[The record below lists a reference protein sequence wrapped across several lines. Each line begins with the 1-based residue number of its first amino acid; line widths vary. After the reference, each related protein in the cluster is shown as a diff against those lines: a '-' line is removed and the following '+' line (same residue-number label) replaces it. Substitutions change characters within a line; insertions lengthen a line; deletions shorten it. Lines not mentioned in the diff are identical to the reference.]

1 MLYQRTIRRPV
12 ELTGVGLHTG
22 EAVTMMLSPAPAGTG
37 IIFRVDGTEIKAVS
51 ENVGD
56 TSYATTIEKGRVK
69 VRTVEHLLAAL
80 AGLQVDNIYVS
91 LSGPEVPIM
100 DGSAR
105 AFVDAVLRAGFETLD
120 TRRKY
125 LKIVKAVTVH
135 DGDKSATLLPSPVA
149 RITCRI
155 DFNHPLIL
163 DQELSLDFDQDSFDK
178 KLADARTFGFLSDIE
193 MLEKAGLAKG
203 ASLDNAVVVGE
214 AHILNPD
221 GLRYP
226 DEFVRHKALDLM
238 GDLSLAGMP
247 IIAHAVVDKS
257 GHQLNQRLVRKLLA
271 EKDAWMVLEGEPELM
286 EAGLAAAL

>member
-1 MLYQRTIRRPV
+1 M
-12 ELTGVGLHTG
+12 GLHSG
-22 EAVTMMLSPAPAGTG
+22 ETVRMELSPAPAGTG
-37 IIFRVDGTEIKAVS
+37 IIFRVDGTEIKAAS

-56 TSYATTIEKGRVK
+56 TSYATTLEKGRVK

-80 AGLQVDNIYVS
+80 AGLQVDNIYVD
-91 LSGPEVPIM
+91 LSGSEVPIM

-105 AFVDAVLRAGFETLD
+105 AFVDAVLQAGLETLD

-163 DQELSLDFDQDSFDK
+163 DQDISLDFDPGSFEQE
-178 KLADARTFGFLSDIE
+178 LADARTFGFLRDIE

-214 AHILNPD
+214 AHILNPG

-247 IIAHAVVDKS
+247 LICHAVVDKS
-257 GHQLNQRLVRKLLA
+257 GHQLNQRLVRKLLS
-271 EKDAWMVLEGEPELM
+271 EKDAWMVLDGEPELM
-286 EAGLAAAL
+286 EANLAATV

>member
-22 EAVTMMLSPAPAGTG
+22 EAVRMELSPAPAGTG
-37 IIFRVDGTEIKAVS
+37 IIFRLDGTEIKAAS

-56 TSYATTIEKGRVK
+56 TSYATTLEKGRVK

-80 AGLQVDNIYVS
+80 AGLQVDNIYVD
-91 LSGPEVPIM
+91 LSGSEVPIM

-105 AFVDAVLRAGFETLD
+105 AFVDAVLQAGLQTLD

-155 DFNHPLIL
+155 EFNHPLIL
-163 DQELSLDFDQDSFDK
+163 DQDISLDFDPDTFDQE
-178 KLADARTFGFLSDIE
+178 LADARTFGFLRDIE

-214 AHILNPD
+214 AHILNPG

-247 IIAHAVVDKS
+247 LICHAVVDKS
-257 GHQLNQRLVRKLLA
+257 GHQLNQRLVRKLLSD
-271 EKDAWMVLEGEPELM
+271 KDAWMVLEGEPEPM
-286 EAGLAAAL
+286 EANLAAAV

>member
-1 MLYQRTIRRPV
+1 M
-12 ELTGVGLHTG
+12 GLHSG
-22 EAVTMMLSPAPAGTG
+22 ETVRMELSPAPAGTG
-37 IIFRVDGTEIKAVS
+37 IIFRVDGTEIKAAS

-56 TSYATTIEKGRVK
+56 TSYATTLEKGRVK

-80 AGLQVDNIYVS
+80 AGLQVDNIYVD
-91 LSGPEVPIM
+91 LSGSEVPIM

-105 AFVDAVLRAGFETLD
+105 AFVDAVLQAGLETLD

-125 LKIVKAVTVH
+125 LKLVKAITVH

-163 DQELSLDFDQDSFDK
+163 DQDISLDFDPGSFEQE
-178 KLADARTFGFLSDIE
+178 LADARTFGFLRDIE

-214 AHILNPD
+214 AHILNPG

-247 IIAHAVVDKS
+247 LICHAVVDKS
-257 GHQLNQRLVRKLLA
+257 GHQLNQRLVRKLLS

-286 EAGLAAAL
+286 EANLAATV

>member
-22 EAVTMMLSPAPAGTG
+22 EAVRLELCPAAAGTG
-37 IIFRVDGTEIKAVS
+37 IIFRVDGVEIKAVS

-56 TSYATTIEKGRVK
+56 TSYATTIEKDRVK

-80 AGLQVDNIYVS
+80 AGLQVDNVYVD
-91 LSGPEVPIM
+91 LSGSEVPIM

-105 AFVDAVLRAGFETLD
+105 PFVDALLEAGFKTLD
-120 TRRKY
+120 ARRRY

-163 DQELSLDFDQDSFDK
+163 DQDISLDFDPDSFDQE
-178 KLADARTFGFLSDIE
+178 LADARTFGFLRDIE

-226 DEFVRHKALDLM
+226 DEFVRHKALDLL

-271 EKDAWMVLEGEPELM
+271 EKDAWMVLEGKPSLV

>member
-22 EAVTMMLSPAPAGTG
+22 ETVRMELSPAPAGTG
-37 IIFRVDGTEIKAVS
+37 VIFRLDGMEIEAVS

-56 TSYATTIEKGRVK
+56 TSYATTLEKGRVK

-80 AGLQVDNIYVS
+80 AGLQVDNVYVD
-91 LSGPEVPIM
+91 LSGSEVPIM

-105 AFVDAVLRAGFETLD
+105 AFVSALLEAGLETLD
-120 TRRKY
+120 ARRKY

-149 RITCRI
+149 RVTCRI

-163 DQELSLDFDQDSFDK
+163 DQDISLDFDPDSFDQE
-178 KLADARTFGFLSDIE
+178 LADARTFGFLRDIE

-214 AHILNPD
+214 AHILNPG

-226 DEFVRHKALDLM
+226 DEFVRHKALDLL

-271 EKDAWMVLEGEPELM
+271 EKEAWMVLEGEPALM

>member
-1 MLYQRTIRRPV
+1 M
-12 ELTGVGLHTG
+12 GLHSG
-22 EAVTMMLSPAPAGTG
+22 ETVRMELSPAPAGTG
-37 IIFRVDGTEIKAVS
+37 IIFRVDGTEIKAAS

-56 TSYATTIEKGRVK
+56 TSYATTLEKGRVK

-80 AGLQVDNIYVS
+80 AGLQVDNIYVD
-91 LSGPEVPIM
+91 LSGSEVPIM

-105 AFVDAVLRAGFETLD
+105 AFVDAVLQAGLETLD

-125 LKIVKAVTVH
+125 LKLVKAITVH

-163 DQELSLDFDQDSFDK
+163 DQDISLDFDPGSFEQE
-178 KLADARTFGFLSDIE
+178 LADARTFGFLRDIE

-214 AHILNPD
+214 AHILNPG

-247 IIAHAVVDKS
+247 LICHAVVDKS
-257 GHQLNQRLVRKLLA
+257 GHQLNQRLVRKLLS

-286 EAGLAAAL
+286 EAELAVAL

>member
-1 MLYQRTIRRPV
+1 M
-12 ELTGVGLHTG
+12 GLHTG
-22 EAVTMMLSPAPAGTG
+22 EAVRMELSPAPAGTG
-37 IIFRVDGTEIKAVS
+37 IIFRLDGAEIKAAS

-56 TSYATTIEKGRVK
+56 TSYATTLEKGRVK

-80 AGLQVDNIYVS
+80 AGLQVDNIYVD
-91 LSGPEVPIM
+91 LSGSEVPIM

-105 AFVDAVLRAGFETLD
+105 AFVDAVLQAGLQTLD

-163 DQELSLDFDQDSFDK
+163 DQDISLDFDPDTFDQE
-178 KLADARTFGFLSDIE
+178 LADARTFGFLRDIE

-247 IIAHAVVDKS
+247 LIAHAVVDKS
-257 GHQLNQRLVRKLLA
+257 GHQLNQRLVRKLLSD
-271 EKDAWMVLEGEPELM
+271 KDAWMVLEGEPEPM
-286 EAGLAAAL
+286 QANLAAAV

>member
-1 MLYQRTIRRPV
+1 M
-12 ELTGVGLHTG
+12 GLHSG
-22 EAVTMMLSPAPAGTG
+22 ETVRIGTLPAPAGTG
-37 IIFRVDGTEIKAVS
+37 IIFRVGGTEIKAAS

-56 TSYATTIEKGRVK
+56 TSYATTLEKGRVK

-80 AGLQVDNIYVS
+80 AGLQVDNIYVD
-91 LSGPEVPIM
+91 LSGSEVPIM

-105 AFVDAVLRAGFETLD
+105 AFVDAVLQAGTETLD
-120 TRRKY
+120 ARRKY
-125 LKIVKAVTVH
+125 LKIVKAITVH

-163 DQELSLDFDQDSFDK
+163 DQDISLDFDPGSFEQE
-178 KLADARTFGFLSDIE
+178 LADARTFGFLRDIE

-214 AHILNPD
+214 AHILNPG

-238 GDLSLAGMP
+238 GDLCWP
-247 IIAHAVVDKS
+247 VC
-257 GHQLNQRLVRKLLA
+257 R
-271 EKDAWMVLEGEPELM
+271 
-286 EAGLAAAL
+286 

>member
-12 ELTGVGLHTG
+12 EFTGVGLHTG
-22 EAVTMMLSPAPAGTG
+22 ETVRMELSPAPAGTG
-37 IIFRVDGTEIKAVS
+37 VIFRLDGTEIEAVS

-56 TSYATTIEKGRVK
+56 TSYATTLEKGRVK

-80 AGLQVDNIYVS
+80 AGLQVDNVYVD
-91 LSGPEVPIM
+91 LSGSEVPIM

-105 AFVDAVLRAGFETLD
+105 AFVGALLEAGLETLD
-120 TRRKY
+120 ARRKY

-163 DQELSLDFDQDSFDK
+163 DQDISLDFDPDSFDHE
-178 KLADARTFGFLSDIE
+178 LADARTFGFLRDIE

-203 ASLDNAVVVGE
+203 ASLDNAVVVGA
-214 AHILNPD
+214 AHILNPG

-226 DEFVRHKALDLM
+226 DEFVRHKALDLL

-271 EKDAWMVLEGEPELM
+271 EKEAWMVLEGEPALM

>member
-1 MLYQRTIRRPV
+1 
-12 ELTGVGLHTG
+12 
-22 EAVTMMLSPAPAGTG
+22 
-37 IIFRVDGTEIKAVS
+37 
-51 ENVGD
+51 
-56 TSYATTIEKGRVK
+56 
-69 VRTVEHLLAAL
+69 
-80 AGLQVDNIYVS
+80 
-91 LSGPEVPIM
+91 M

-105 AFVDAVLRAGFETLD
+105 AFVDAVIEAGTETLD
-120 TRRKY
+120 ARRKY

-163 DQELSLDFDQDSFDK
+163 DQDISLDFDPDTFDQE
-178 KLADARTFGFLSDIE
+178 LADARTFGFLRDIE

-203 ASLDNAVVVGE
+203 ASPDNAVVVGE

-257 GHQLNQRLVRKLLA
+257 GHQLNQRLVREALERKGRLDGA
-271 EKDAWMVLEGEPELM
+271 GGRTRADGSKSGGGNIGGQAAQGMVSITSSF
-286 EAGLAAAL
+286 